1 MVGLSAPTGKATSHS
16 RPKSVI
22 RSHAPPMPP
31 PPSTITSKPKR
42 ARTSDSLQEDEK
54 PKVRRSKSTRVKG
67 DKENNT
73 KRGSKGKSKESN
85 SSSVAQNEANGPYRR
100 AMYSAFLN
108 DAFDKRYN
116 VCSLSSA
123 VYILLTFEKWNP
135 RATILLT
142 MKSFHNFALSFLLP
156 LPFPRP
162 LPLPN
167 PQQLPYPNY
176 VLGSTRSRRSCQSSI
191 NRMNHSSK
199 LSSLYPGLLRKRV
212 SSQLTW
218 GSLVRWSVRGRNGW
232 KQYSTNASK
241 VSNIVCF
248 RSALILLFGMW
259 RWCWYVKLPM

>member
-1 MVGLSAPTGKATSHS
+1 
-16 RPKSVI
+16 
-22 RSHAPPMPP
+22 MPP

-123 VYILLTFEKWNP
+123 VYILLTFEK
-135 RATILLT
+135 
-142 MKSFHNFALSFLLP
+142 
-156 LPFPRP
+156 
-162 LPLPN
+162 
-167 PQQLPYPNY
+167 
-176 VLGSTRSRRSCQSSI
+176 
-191 NRMNHSSK
+191 
-199 LSSLYPGLLRKRV
+199 
-212 SSQLTW
+212 
-218 GSLVRWSVRGRNGW
+218 
-232 KQYSTNASK
+232 
-241 VSNIVCF
+241 
-248 RSALILLFGMW
+248 
-259 RWCWYVKLPM
+259 